1 MVVPGAGEFL
11 ALRLF
16 FTRALRGVLPG
27 VLSGVVENELE
38 ETKRFP
44 RNDAL
49 L

>member
-1 MVVPGAGEFL
+1 MPPFLNALFLEFCVIFSNFL
-11 ALRLF
+11 
-16 FTRALRGVLPG
+16 LPG